1 MKAARQD
8 SLFPPDWLKYA
19 DRDWK
24 RVGNRL
30 SDDDPEDAGFHLQQ
44 AIEKYLKAFLLAN
57 GWKLEKTHELSTL
70 LKKAQL
76 YKSELAIFID
86 LCERIENY
94 YFVERYPLFL
104 DAGITVDEV
113 ERDFKEAHRLRDIIW
128 ETFDKNAHPAQK
140 SNENHSKPNEAK

>member
-1 MKAARQD
+1 MKTERQD

-70 LKKAQL
+70 LKKAEL
-76 YKSELAIFID
+76 YKPELGIFID

-104 DAGITVDEV
+104 EAGITVDEV
-113 ERDFKEAHRLRDIIW
+113 ERDFKAAYRLREIVLGA
-128 ETFDKNAHPAQK
+128 FDKNTTA
-140 SNENHSKPNEAK
+140 ET